1 MTQTRQSPARQF
13 PLSHAQDMWRLD
25 SAAFDPLFTITK
37 ALRVTGE
44 LDEDALQEALNDVVE
59 RHEVLRTLIVRDV
72 EPPYQQVL
80 PPGPVPLYVRRRP
93 LPADQRDQASQELL
107 AEAELNPVDP
117 DRPPALRADLTR
129 FDDRDAVLVLA
140 THHTS
145 SDAWSHQLIVR
156 DLAAFYAARTTG
168 ARVELPELR
177 QYLDYT
183 ARQRQNFAGEQVA
196 EAFGYWR
203 DQLRD
208 AEIFALPTDRPMPE
222 VHTELYREYNF
233 TGSAELMAR
242 AGELARQL
250 HGSTFMVMLAAF
262 NVLAHELSG
271 TTEPVIDT
279 MIHGRG
285 QPDYH
290 DTVGPFLNFM
300 PLRTDLTGCR
310 SFRDLVKRTRTTCF
324 EAYSHELQS
333 HLIEHD
339 SPDYLKPLADPN
351 RCPVVFGFFQ
361 SPLEAETTQLA
372 EGSRGIRR
380 LESSNCQI
388 PGGSSWTMG
397 GLPDGGMFGCVQF
410 STEEF
415 DEATIAGWVDRYLA
429 LLAAGTARPDQ
440 EWNRLLR

>member
-1 MTQTRQSPARQF
+1 MTQTRLRPARRF
-13 PLSHAQDMWRLD
+13 PLSHAQDMWCQD
-25 SAAFDPLFTITK
+25 PSAFDPLFTIVK
-37 ALRVTGE
+37 ALRVAGE
-44 LDEDALQEALNDVVE
+44 LDEDALQDALNDVVE
-59 RHEVLRTLIVRDV
+59 RHEVLRTLIVRDA
-72 EPPYQQVL
+72 EPPYQQVE

-93 LPADQRDQASQELL
+93 LPEDERDAAAQELL

-117 DRPPALRADLTR
+117 DQPPLLRVDLTR

-168 ARVELPELR
+168 VPVELPEIR

-183 ARQRQNFAGEQVA
+183 ARQQADVSGEQVA
-196 EAFGYWR
+196 EAFGYWQ

-208 AEIFALPTDRPMPE
+208 AQIFALPTDRPMPE
-222 VHTELYREYNF
+222 VHTELYREHHF
-233 TGSAELMAR
+233 TASAELMAQ
-242 AGELARQL
+242 AAALAREL
-250 HGSTFMVMLAAF
+250 RGSTFMVMLAAF

-271 TTEPVIDT
+271 TAEPVIDT

-300 PLRTDLTGCR
+300 PLRTDLAGCR
-310 SFRDLVKRTRTTCF
+310 SFRDLVRRTRTTCF
-324 EAYSHELQS
+324 EAYLHELQG

-339 SPDYLKPLADPN
+339 SPDYLRPLADPN

-361 SPLEAETTQLA
+361 SPLETEAGQLA
-372 EGSRGIRR
+372 EGTRSIRR
-380 LESSNCQI
+380 RESSSCQI
-388 PGGSSWTMG
+388 PGGASWTMG
-397 GLPDGGMFGCVQF
+397 ELSDGGMFGCIQF

-415 DEATIAGWVDRYLA
+415 DESTIAGWVQRYCQ
-429 LLAAGTARPDQ
+429 LLAAGTTRPDQ